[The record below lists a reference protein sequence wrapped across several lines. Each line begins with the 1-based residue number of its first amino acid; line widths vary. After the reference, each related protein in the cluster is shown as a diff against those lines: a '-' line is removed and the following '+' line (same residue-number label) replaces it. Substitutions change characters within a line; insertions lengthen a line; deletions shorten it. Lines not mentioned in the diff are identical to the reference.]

1 MAGGNPFMPPGLP
14 GSGGAPTGGGPQSNP
29 GASGVNGP
37 GPSAQNSGLGRGPGA
52 SILAP
57 GPPSAPPSG
66 QAGPVPPSK
75 QGQPF
80 AGVHQNLR
88 YLQNQFDDNV
98 KAQKVLDHLR
108 TELDQLM
115 DMGDM
120 VRPEHV
126 IEAAGRLVGHG
137 IGATQL
143 AQIMSDMPAQGG
155 EGLASWVRMH
165 DVTVTQAEN
174 AVSMENRVLGR
185 RLGVAGIKSLAAS
198 HLEQEASQA
207 RGSMPSAPM
216 PMGGPAPSSPASIM
230 GSNALG
236 GGIPQGPDE
245 GGEGG

>member
-14 GSGGAPTGGGPQSNP
+14 GSGGAPTGGGPQSTP
-29 GASGVNGP
+29 GAGVNGP

-57 GPPSAPPSG
+57 GPPSPPPSG
-66 QAGPVPPSK
+66 QAGPPPASRA
-75 QGQPF
+75 GQPF
-80 AGVHQNLR
+80 ADIHQNLR
-88 YLQNQFDDNV
+88 YVKNQFDDNV

-108 TELDQLM
+108 VELDQLM

-155 EGLASWVRMH
+155 EGLASWIRMH
-165 DVTVTQAEN
+165 DLTIT
-174 AVSMENRVLGR
+174 R
-185 RLGVAGIKSLAAS
+185 
-198 HLEQEASQA
+198 QEAAVA
-207 RGSMPSAPM
+207 RETAV
-216 PMGGPAPSSPASIM
+216 
-230 GSNALG
+230 
-236 GGIPQGPDE
+236 
-245 GGEGG
+245 